1 MLVYN
6 RAFEK
11 RVLKELGESLP
22 GLRRR
27 LNTVAEGMID
37 LMEPFRRR
45 DIYHWRMN
53 GSYSLKSVLPVLV
66 PEMTYE
72 GLEISDGEMAS
83 QAYFTMGEMSD
94 PVELS
99 RLRKGLLEYC
109 RQDTLGLVRLLEKM
123 RSMEG

>member
-1 MLVYN
+1 VLVYN
-6 RAFEK
+6 MAFEK

-22 GLRRR
+22 GLRKR
-27 LNTVAEGMID
+27 LNAVAEGMID

-94 PVELS
+94 PAELS
-99 RLRKGLLEYC
+99 RLRKALLEYC

-123 RSMEG
+123 RGMEG